1 MTLKTIKAGAQPNDG
16 TGDNLRTG
24 AQIINENFAELD
36 QRAAQATAQLSS
48 IETGATRNRPDA
60 ELLARA
66 NHTGAQPAS
75 TISDFS
81 PAVKAILQQYGL
93 AEKIRDIPEG
103 QLNGLSVNT
112 FTFCR
117 PAGAGILPSQVNHY
131 VIHLQLND
139 AGFAMQIAVNFL
151 SGKSYSRIKDNGN
164 WQAQWVAGIAKGDY
178 GVGAKDDAPFVGVNQ
193 NPDTYLTGGYAVGQ
207 FTILGT
213 SLTGV
218 LITQAGSNSTAA
230 AQQFVDWASG
240 KMYSRGKSSNAWSPW
255 RALVHAGEFGIGAD
269 ANAPPG
275 NTMNNFPGS
284 GIYGWAGSYTGAP
297 KSSANGQY
305 IHLNGVN
312 NSTTNRATQLALSH
326 DSDEVWYRRDI
337 QGWQPWKK
345 LVMQGDYGVGATSL
359 QACNDANVIEATG
372 DLLLHPGTLNGPTP
386 GIYGTIRTTFYERS
400 SGNFTQLALA
410 SNGVGMF
417 YRGCINGLV
426 QPWMRINEE
435 SITNSNGTAVKFSD
449 GTMICWK
456 ESSTI
461 QTTSNQVSTGVF
473 LGAAEIFTFPV
484 PFVTIGVVIP
494 SVSYS
499 AYAYCWG
506 SVGEGNN
513 LNQCRIVGFSHAAN
527 AQYQAK
533 YFAVGRWR

>member
-16 TGDNLRTG
+16 TGDNLRSG

-36 QRAAQATAQLSS
+36 QRAARASAQLSS
-48 IETGATRNRPDA
+48 IETGATKNRPDA

-164 WQAQWVAGIAKGDY
+164 WQAQWAAGITKGDY

-230 AQQFVDWASG
+230 AQQFVDWATG
-240 KMYSRGKSSNAWSPW
+240 KMFTRGKSSNTWSAWRS
-255 RALVHAGEFGIGAD
+255 VVSGGEFGIGG
-269 ANAPPG
+269 NAPAAPG
-275 NTMNNFPGS
+275 TSLNTVTPSGMYAWANTYEGAPGIAQGEVITMMASQNYGCQMAGSHETDELWFRRKTASWQGWKPIVMNNTYLSRNKAGGAALITDLNSLTSRNTLWVDGTVINAPYPNDWYVEILALEEGGS
-284 GIYGWAGSYTGAP
+284 FGGYVMQRATNINNGSFTFVRTRVAGTWSAWIRQTPEYVNN
-297 KSSANGQY
+297 ANGNA
-305 IHLNGVN
+305 I
-312 NSTTNRATQLALSH
+312 
-326 DSDEVWYRRDI
+326 
-337 QGWQPWKK
+337 
-345 LVMQGDYGVGATSL
+345 
-359 QACNDANVIEATG
+359 
-372 DLLLHPGTLNGPTP
+372 
-386 GIYGTIRTTFYERS
+386 
-400 SGNFTQLALA
+400 
-410 SNGVGMF
+410 
-417 YRGCINGLV
+417 
-426 QPWMRINEE
+426 
-435 SITNSNGTAVKFSD
+435 KFSD
-449 GTMICWK
+449 GTMIAYA
-456 ESSTI
+456 EGAVTTATTPVGSLFSS
-461 QTTSNQVSTGVF
+461 GH
-473 LGAAEIFTFPV
+473 AAFTFPV
-484 PFVTIGVVIP
+484 TFSTRPTVAPTTTDREGVDNIPFLGGV
-494 SVSYS
+494 
-499 AYAYCWG
+499 
-506 SVGEGNN
+506 NN
-513 LNQCRIVGFSHAAN
+513 TNVYVGFYSPAN
-527 AQYQAK
+527 TGKCRPGYIAI
-533 YFAVGRWR
+533 GRWK

>member
-1 MTLKTIKAGAQPNDG
+1 MTLKTIKTGAQPNDG
-16 TGDNLRTG
+16 TGDNLRSG

-36 QRAAQATAQLSS
+36 QRAARASAQLSS
-48 IETGATRNRPDA
+48 IETGATKNRPDA

-81 PAVKAILQQYGL
+81 PAVKTILQQYGL

-218 LITQAGSNSTAA
+218 LITQAGSNATAA
-230 AQQFVDWASG
+230 SQQFVDWASG

-255 RALVHAGEFGIGAD
+255 RSLLAAGDF
-269 ANAPPG
+269 
-275 NTMNNFPGS
+275 
-284 GIYGWAGSYTGAP
+284 
-297 KSSANGQY
+297 
-305 IHLNGVN
+305 
-312 NSTTNRATQLALSH
+312 
-326 DSDEVWYRRDI
+326 
-337 QGWQPWKK
+337 
-345 LVMQGDYGVGATSL
+345 GVGATDPL
-359 QACNDANVIEATG
+359 DITNTDTLAG
-372 DLLLHPGTLNGPTP
+372 GTYRVKDITP
-386 GIYGTIRTTFYERS
+386 GGPGIWGSLYNYPHNS
-400 SGNFTQLALA
+400 SSFTQLVVSISDDSVWSRRKL
-410 SNGVGMF
+410 NGQTFSWVRQTPEF
-417 YRGCINGLV
+417 IANA
-426 QPWMRINEE
+426 
-435 SITNSNGTAVKFSD
+435 NGTAVKYAD
-449 GTMICWK
+449 GTMICY
-456 ESSTI
+456 
-461 QTTSNQVSTGVF
+461 F
-473 LGAAEIFTFPV
+473 AAPTKDVTNRAIGSIFASDQRSFTFPIQ
-484 PFVTIGVVIP
+484 FVFEPIVVW
-494 SVSYS
+494 S
-499 AYAYCWG
+499 AGSSSNGICWG
-506 SVGEGNN
+506 SCDWSSVSQTNGR
-513 LNQCRIVGFSHAAN
+513 LNSSYSTIDGYLRYIAI
-527 AQYQAK
+527 
-533 YFAVGRWR
+533 GRWK

>member
-36 QRAAQATAQLSS
+36 QRAAQASAQLSS

-93 AEKIRDIPEG
+93 AEKIRDIPES

-164 WQAQWVAGIAKGDY
+164 WQAQWVAGITKGDY

-230 AQQFVDWASG
+230 AQQFVDWATG
-240 KMYSRGKSSNAWSPW
+240 KMFTRGKSSNTWSAWRS
-255 RALVHAGEFGIGAD
+255 VVSGGEFGIGG
-269 ANAPPG
+269 NAPAAPG
-275 NTMNNFPGS
+275 TSLNTVTPSGMYAWANTYEGAPGIAQGEVITMMAS
-284 GIYGWAGSYTGAP
+284 QNYGCQMAGSHET
-297 KSSANGQY
+297 
-305 IHLNGVN
+305 
-312 NSTTNRATQLALSH
+312 
-326 DSDEVWYRRDI
+326 DELWFRRKTASW
-337 QGWQPWKK
+337 QGWKPVVMERTALYRNKGGSAGTFTDLRK
-345 LVMQGDYGVGATSL
+345 L
-359 QACNDANVIEATG
+359 
-372 DLLLHPGTLNGPTP
+372 
-386 GIYGTIRTTFYERS
+386 
-400 SGNFTQLALA
+400 
-410 SNGVGMF
+410 
-417 YRGCINGLV
+417 
-426 QPWMRINEE
+426 
-435 SITNSNGTAVKFSD
+435 
-449 GTMICWK
+449 
-456 ESSTI
+456 
-461 QTTSNQVSTGVF
+461 
-473 LGAAEIFTFPV
+473 
-484 PFVTIGVVIP
+484 
-494 SVSYS
+494 
-499 AYAYCWG
+499 
-506 SVGEGNN
+506 
-513 LNQCRIVGFSHAAN
+513 
-527 AQYQAK
+527 
-533 YFAVGRWR
+533 

>member
-36 QRAAQATAQLSS
+36 QRAAQASAQLSS

-93 AEKIRDIPEG
+93 AEKIRDIPES

-230 AQQFVDWASG
+230 AQQFVDWATG
-240 KMYSRGKSSNAWSPW
+240 KMFTRGKSSNTWSAWRS
-255 RALVHAGEFGIGAD
+255 VVSGGEFGIGGLV
-269 ANAPPG
+269 PSPSG
-275 NTMNNFPGS
+275 KTMNERNVT
-284 GIYGWAGSYTGAP
+284 GIYGWAADYAGAP
-297 KSSANGQY
+297 STSTNGEY
-305 IHLNGVN
+305 ITLAFNTEYG
-312 NSTTNRATQLALSH
+312 RATQLAFSH
-326 DSDEVWYRRDI
+326 DTDEMWFRRDTS
-337 QGWQPWKK
+337 GWQPWKTVVLEQTGLTRNRNGTITDLNNIQARTVVWVDTSVK
-345 LVMQGDYGVGATSL
+345 NTPFTSDWYVECFGLDTGGVGAYTM
-359 QACNDANVIEATG
+359 QRAT
-372 DLLLHPGTLNGPTP
+372 TLNNSELVYVRKRVGGAWGQWFRQTP
-386 GIYGTIRTTFYERS
+386 EFLNN
-400 SGNFTQLALA
+400 GNG
-410 SNGVGMF
+410 S
-417 YRGCINGLV
+417 
-426 QPWMRINEE
+426 
-435 SITNSNGTAVKFSD
+435 AVKFAD
-449 GTMICWK
+449 GTLICY
-456 ESSTI
+456 SAASTKNVTNI
-461 QTTSNQVSTGVF
+461 A
-473 LGAAEIFTFPV
+473 LGAIFASDQRSFSFPV
-484 PFVTIGVVIP
+484 PFVVEPIVTWSSSSSSNGV
-494 SVSYS
+494 
-499 AYAYCWG
+499 CWG
-506 SVGEGNN
+506 NCEWSNTTQTVGR
-513 LNQCRIVGFSHAAN
+513 LNSAFSTIDGYLRYIAI
-527 AQYQAK
+527 
-533 YFAVGRWR
+533 GRWR